1 MSPSK
6 KSDGPRSSRRTHA
19 TDRHGS
25 APGRASHRAK
35 APARPHMAMILAL
48 DAVGWRVTK
57 IQPPIDR
64 DLGLWC
70 VTIDRVDFVASMT
83 VTAPDP
89 DMALEELAR
98 YTAADADEP

>member
-1 MSPSK
+1 M
-6 KSDGPRSSRRTHA
+6 A
-19 TDRHGS
+19 T
-25 APGRASHRAK
+25 
-35 APARPHMAMILAL
+35 ILAL

-57 IQPPIDR
+57 IRPPIDR
-64 DLGLWC
+64 DTGLWC

-98 YTAADADEP
+98 YAAADADEP